1 MATRQ
6 QVARFLESF
15 KRSIAEVGWLWVLN
29 RERNRDGLIAVGI
42 TKKQREEVI
51 RSLSPEDYCEGPL
64 PDETQPGE
72 VWVFGKHIEGT
83 EVYIKLKLTNTE
95 APKCLSFHPAERTL
109 HYPFRNRKMKEGRT

>member
-51 RSLSPEDYCEGPL
+51 RSLSPEI
-64 PDETQPGE
+64 TA
-72 VWVFGKHIEGT
+72 K
-83 EVYIKLKLTNTE
+83 
-95 APKCLSFHPAERTL
+95 AP
-109 HYPFRNRKMKEGRT
+109 YPTKRNQVRCGFSASTSRVLRSTSSSN